1 MKTYGRID
9 EFKRMEIK
17 VILNDNEVLYEG
29 KIEDAPMEIKEKH
42 FNKAIL
48 GKITEIYIYDDKK
61 WFTSFFLLKY
71 RDELVDVKYLLYRKI
86 YQILY

>member
-17 VILNDNEVLYEG
+17 VVLNDNEVLYEG

-61 WFTSFFLLKY
+61 
-71 RDELVDVKYLLYRKI
+71 
-86 YQILY
+86 

>member
-1 MKTYGRID
+1 MEELMTYGRID

-48 GKITEIYIYDDKK
+48 GKITEIYIYDK
-61 WFTSFFLLKY
+61 
-71 RDELVDVKYLLYRKI
+71 
-86 YQILY
+86 